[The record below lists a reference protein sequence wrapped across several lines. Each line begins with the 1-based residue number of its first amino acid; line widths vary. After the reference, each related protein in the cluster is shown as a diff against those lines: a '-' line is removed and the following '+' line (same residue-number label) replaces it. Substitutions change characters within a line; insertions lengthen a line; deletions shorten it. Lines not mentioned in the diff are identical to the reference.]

1 MLGWF
6 RDHSAGG
13 RGGLGLDAR
22 AAPVTLAVPD
32 IPIPVSPVMEDEVVP
47 SVERIAAAARTVLAS
62 PSRSLAYDADRAAPA
77 KDWDDDGREATIA
90 HWYVAVG
97 DAVSEGDDMCEVD
110 TDKANAVLPAR
121 SRDRARRRGAGRLEG
136 IAGPGDVLAVI
147 ESDGDLRGGHAR
159 RRRGGDRSR
168 RGRLLDR
175 VPAVAR
181 SPAGGGA
188 RATARNAADE
198 TSKSNTGVADCGME
212 CEPGSLES
220 RLIVASSAR
229 WRSCAICSTLPSGVS
244 PAGSASRGRP
254 TSGRLDQIAAG
265 ARANGARARV
275 LGGEE
280 ARALAPCITDDTLGA
295 LEIPDEGVIDSIRLT
310 LGYAELAALNGVTFH
325 FSGAPVV
332 GARIQSERVTE
343 VHTPTLTGPPAVG
356 GQRRRAG
363 RRPRVADAGGR
374 GIPGLAATRRVSARR
389 SRVRRAT
396 SRRVITRLPTEHT
409 RGVMVVPATHGS
421 VLLGP
426 TADDAEDK
434 ADRSTHDDVLARVL
448 RECCELVPSL
458 KDAPVIKKLCGL
470 RPASDRTY
478 RIELSG
484 RARNLVQACGSA
496 RPASR
501 LRRRSATTFAMSS
514 SKRACGPTSCAGALL
529 RIPKRRRLA
538 EDLDC
543 EAMASDPLGR
553 TGWYAPARR

>member
-1 MLGWF
+1 MG
-6 RDHSAGG
+6 AT
-13 RGGLGLDAR
+13 LD
-22 AAPVTLAVPD
+22 VD
-32 IPIPVSPVMEDEVVP
+32 
-47 SVERIAAAARTVLAS
+47 
-62 PSRSLAYDADRAAPA
+62 
-77 KDWDDDGREATIA
+77 
-90 HWYVAVG
+90 VAVIG
-97 DAVSEGDDMCEVD
+97 AGVVGCSIACR
-110 TDKANAVLPAR
+110 L
-121 SRDRARRRGAGRLEG
+121 SRDRLRVAVLERRH
-136 IAGPGDVLAVI
+136 DV
-147 ESDGDLRGGHAR
+147 
-159 RRRGGDRSR
+159 
-168 RGRLLDR
+168 
-175 VPAVAR
+175 
-181 SPAGGGA
+181 
-188 RATARNAADE
+188 ADE
-198 TSKSNTGVADCGME
+198 TSKSNTGVADCGWE

-229 WRSCAICSTLPSGVS
+229 WEELCDLLDTPFRRCGGICL
-244 PAGSASRGRP
+244 AR
-254 TSGRLDQIAAG
+254 TSDQLARLDQIAAG

-280 ARALAPCITDDTLGA
+280 ARALAPCITDNTLGA

-325 FSGAPVV
+325 FGAPVV

-343 VHTPTLTGPPAVG
+343 VHTPTLTVRPQWVVNAAGLGADHVSRTLG
-356 GQRRRAG
+356 GEEFRVWPRRGEYLLVDREFA
-363 RRPRVADAGGR
+363 RH
-374 GIPGLAATRRVSARR
+374 IP
-389 SRVRRAT
+389 
-396 SRRVITRLPTEHT
+396 RVITRLPTEHT

-458 KDAPVIKKLCGL
+458 KDAPVIKSFAGL

-484 RARNLVQACGSA
+484 RVRNLVQACGIRSTGVSA
-496 RPASR
+496 SPAIGDHVR
-501 LRRRSATTFAMSS
+501 DVLIEAGLRT
-514 SKRACGPTSCAGALL
+514 TSCAGALL

-553 TGWYAPARR
+553 TVVCACEKVTAREIHDAFDGPLPARSIAGVAKRTRASWGRCQGSACLSGVSFITSMHLSGEAWQIPISEPAATLGVATVGHA